1 MGGTEVADEVALDS
15 EVFILLGILECDGDG
30 ATHIVILVVDGQ
42 FDPLL
47 AVAYLVVL
55 LVLLEIELDVD
66 LHTARQSSEEGT
78 QLVLRQNRRTIRRY
92 RDI

>member
-1 MGGTEVADEVALDS
+1 M
-15 EVFILLGILECDGDG
+15 FILLGILEGDGDG

-42 FDPLL
+42 LDLLL

-66 LHTARQSSEEGT
+66 FHSARQPSEEGT
-78 QLVLRQNRRTIRRY
+78 QLVLCHNRRTIGRY